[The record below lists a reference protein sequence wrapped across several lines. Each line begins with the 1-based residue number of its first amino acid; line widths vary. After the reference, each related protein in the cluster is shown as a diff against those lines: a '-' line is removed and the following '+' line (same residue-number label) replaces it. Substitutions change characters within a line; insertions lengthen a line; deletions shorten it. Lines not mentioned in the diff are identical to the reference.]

1 MQSKAKSAPERLY
14 TVISFQGSNW
24 AVVNDEPVPRSSAAQ
39 LVAAE
44 WGQRRKARAV
54 PHEQA

>member
-1 MQSKAKSAPERLY
+1 MQSKAKPAPERLY
-14 TVISFQGSNW
+14 TVYSFQGSNW
-24 AVVNDEPVPRSSAAQ
+24 AVVNDEPVLRPAAAL

-54 PHEQA
+54 LHEQA